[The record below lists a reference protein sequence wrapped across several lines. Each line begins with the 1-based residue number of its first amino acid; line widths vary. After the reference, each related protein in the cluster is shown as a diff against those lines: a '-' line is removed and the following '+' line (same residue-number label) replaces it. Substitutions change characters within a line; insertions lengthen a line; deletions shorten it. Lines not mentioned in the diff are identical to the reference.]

1 MHLLLKSKESVFILL
16 LLALDGDFARTGT
29 EAFLFLDF
37 DLVLDLLLL
46 FFEAEDLEVLLLN
59 VTHDLPLHLRLS
71 F

>member
-1 MHLLLKSKESVFILL
+1 MHFLFKSKESVFILL
-16 LLALDGDFARTGT
+16 MLAFDGDFAGAGA
-29 EAFLFLDF
+29 EAFFFLDF

-59 VTHDLPLHLRLS
+59 VTHDLPLHLCLS